1 MAIKLKEYAYI
12 EANNLK
18 GLQPGFVIA
27 QEDRVAGD
35 LLTEDGMFVNGK
47 LCFFTEDGIV
57 KATAATE
64 ETKYLKPVFIH
75 YTEPLNTVY
84 NSDKYF
90 AIEVNEDG
98 KAVGECPRLVQ
109 LIPGDEWMSTEDLG
123 DNILGGRIIKVSA
136 SEGWYSVATMA
147 NGETG
152 YHYVFLG

>member
-27 QEDRVAGD
+27 QEDRVDSA
-35 LLTEDGMFVNGK
+35 LLTDGMFANGK
-47 LCFFTEDGIV
+47 LCEFTADGI
-57 KATAATE
+57 KAATANSKAI
-64 ETKYLKPVFIH
+64 FIH

-90 AIEVNEDG
+90 AIEVKDG

-109 LIPGDEWMSTEDLG
+109 LIPGDEWMSTDPNCAIE
-123 DNILGGRIIKVSA
+123 GRVIKIENG
-136 SEGWYSVATMA
+136 EGWYSVSTMP
-147 NGETG
+147 NGEDG

>member
-27 QEDRVAGD
+27 QEDRVASG
-35 LLTEDGMFVNGK
+35 LLTDGMFENGK
-47 LCFFTEDGIV
+47 LCEFTAEGI
-57 KATAATE
+57 KAATADS
-64 ETKYLKPVFIH
+64 KVVFIH

-90 AIEVNEDG
+90 AIEVGEDG

-109 LIPGDEWMSTEDLG
+109 LIPGDEWMSTVDLG
-123 DNILGGRIIKVSA
+123 DNILGGRIVKVTA
-136 SEGWYSVATMA
+136 TEGWYSVNMP
-147 NGETG
+147 NGDTG
-152 YHYVFLG
+152 YHYVFLW

>member
-27 QEDRVAGD
+27 QEDRVASG

-47 LCFFTEDGIV
+47 LCEFTKNGIEA
-57 KATAATE
+57 ATADS
-64 ETKYLKPVFIH
+64 KVVFIH

-90 AIEVNEDG
+90 AIEVKDG

-109 LIPGDEWMSTEDLG
+109 LIPGDEWMSTVDLG
-123 DNILGGRIIKVSA
+123 DNILGGRIVKVTA
-136 SEGWYSVATMA
+136 SEGWYSVGMP

-152 YHYVFLG
+152 YHYIFLW